1 MNRRRGLPP
10 GLGDSGAAAA
20 EFALTIPALCL
31 LLFGSIGL
39 STMMSVTS
47 ALHFAVEKAARCASI
62 NAALTGVTTCA
73 GATAVQAYAATQ
85 YRGPALTGLAFT
97 LTAATTANC
106 GNAVVGAG
114 TFVLRTGLASINVPI
129 SARACYPT
137 G

>member
-1 MNRRRGLPP
+1 MNLIRKLLALVDAR
-10 GLGDSGAAAA
+10 GAAAA
-20 EFALTIPALCL
+20 EFALTIPALCA

-62 NAALTGVTTCA
+62 NAALTGVTTCS
-73 GATAVQAYAATQ
+73 GSTNVQTYATSQ
-85 YRGPALTGLAFT
+85 YKGPALTGLAFT

-106 GNAVVGAG
+106 GNRVVGSG
-114 TFVLRTGLASINVPI
+114 TYVLRTGLATVSVPVT
-129 SARACYPT
+129 AAACYPT

>member
-39 STMMSVTS
+39 STMMAVTS
-47 ALHFAVEKAARCASI
+47 ALHFAVGKAARCASV

-73 GATAVQAYAATQ
+73 GSTAVQTYAAAQ
-85 YRGPALTGLAFT
+85 YRGPSLTGLAFT
-97 LTAATTANC
+97 LTAATTGNC
-106 GNAVVGAG
+106 GNKVVGTG
-114 TFVLRTGLASINVPI
+114 TYVLRTGLASVSVPV
-129 SARACYPT
+129 SATACYPT